1 MNYNRKTG
9 RAIALR
15 RRAPIRTSILELMQE
30 LSNLTTDDNLV
41 IAAVKSIFGA
51 YHVRLAGAPVPLRL
65 VNSGTPDWTFLNKSR
80 RPKSSR

>member
-15 RRAPIRTSILELMQE
+15 RRAPIRTSILELVHE

-51 YHVRLAGAPVPLRL
+51 YNVRLAGAPVPLRL
-65 VNSGTPDWTFLNKSR
+65 VSRDTPDWTFPKKNR
-80 RPKSSR
+80 RAKSSR